1 MATDAELRLQFD
13 GFDEDYF
20 AQGYAYGYYTGSF
33 RIVTTEGKTY
43 IGKIMEQFCNSF
55 NYSTYGS
62 IRDHHGVW
70 EEESQQGIENIQVPE
85 EGTHKILI
93 DGTIY
98 IIRDKAIYNLQGAR
112 VR

>member
-1 MATDAELRLQFD
+1 MQGTFLLL
-13 GFDEDYF
+13 F
-20 AQGYAYGYYTGSF
+20 AIFYYHLLL
-33 RIVTTEGKTY
+33 
-43 IGKIMEQFCNSF
+43 
-55 NYSTYGS
+55 TYGS